1 MASPRLQSS
10 WVWNKNPETNHWK
23 SYQQQAISALGVQAS
38 ISDDGLTAFS
48 EVHILPVHGG
58 LPLLL
63 PAHHVG
69 IASNLPLRLALVR
82 DHIPADDKEEKCPKG
97 LIRRESHPGS
107 LKRYYLEETA
117 GEERILK
124 GPKLP
129 VVFLWRELVA
139 DSIQDCWLLQRHVWI
154 QCRAGGDERFE
165 GVGKCTNQVRGE
177 GVPKHVRYLNIS
189 NDCILAT
196 RCYSYQD
203 LGGSCHASSGRDHN
217 VESHVAHNRPV
228 GVQQQS
234 W

>member
-1 MASPRLQSS
+1 MMGWLPSLKSTSSLYTAGCLSSSPPTMSAL
-10 WVWNKNPETNHWK
+10 
-23 SYQQQAISALGVQAS
+23 QAICRSALLLSEITYQ
-38 ISDDGLTAFS
+38 LTTKKKNAPRAWK
-48 EVHILPVHGG
+48 EENHILG
-58 LPLLL
+58 
-63 PAHHVG
+63 AQ
-69 IASNLPLRLALVR
+69 
-82 DHIPADDKEEKCPKG
+82 
-97 LIRRESHPGS
+97 
-107 LKRYYLEETA
+107 KRYYLEETA

>member
-23 SYQQQAISALGVQAS
+23 SYQQEAISALGVQAS

-97 LIRRESHPGS
+97 L
-107 LKRYYLEETA
+107 K
-117 GEERILK
+117 
-124 GPKLP
+124 
-129 VVFLWRELVA
+129 
-139 DSIQDCWLLQRHVWI
+139 
-154 QCRAGGDERFE
+154 
-165 GVGKCTNQVRGE
+165 RGE
-177 GVPKHVRYLNIS
+177 SYPGRLKKILPGRNSRRRANTQGPETPCRIPVAWARSWFVPRL
-189 NDCILAT
+189 LAAST
-196 RCYSYQD
+196 PCLD
-203 LGGSCHASSGRDHN
+203 LLSGRRRWAVWRSRKVHQ
-217 VESHVAHNRPV
+217 SGKGRRRP
-228 GVQQQS
+228 QTCEIP
-234 W
+234 